1 VPAADCPLRPAAT
14 LIVAREAVPAGM
26 EVLLMRRASRG
37 DQFSGAWVF
46 PGGQVDAGDRQS
58 HRYCAGLDDAA
69 ASLRLSLAQG
79 GLDYYIAAIRECFE
93 EAGILFAAPAASDS
107 DSLPQDYSTEA
118 AQWRA
123 DLQCGELDW
132 NSLCQRFG
140 LRLNVD
146 ELHYLSHWITPPGM
160 PKRFDTR
167 FFLARLPAG
176 QNAVHDG
183 TELVEQQWIAP
194 ADALARSRELKLVD
208 VTHHTLATLT
218 QFQSVAALLDWVR
231 EPRDIPV
238 TLPRWALGAD
248 GVRVVMPHEW
258 AWAEIGRLD
267 PDGQGTVSCE
277 LTAGVA
283 VRLSERVIRVTANNG
298 SLMTGPGTNSYLV
311 GGGAANQWAVI
322 DPGPY
327 DEHHVGALLAAA
339 PGPIRWILAT
349 HTHKDH
355 SPAVALLKART
366 GARVYGRI
374 ADHTHWQDA
383 TFVPDQLL
391 SDGQRISL
399 PGPCTLR
406 AIHTPGHAS
415 NHFCYLLEEEKLL
428 FTGDQV
434 MQASTVV
441 INPPDGDM
449 AAYLRSLSALLN
461 EDLDWLAPGH
471 GFLMAEPARAI
482 THVIQHRHRR
492 EAKVLRVLHSHEPIG
507 EDELLARVYDD
518 VAAPLH
524 SVARRSLLAHLFK
537 LRDEGLAGESE
548 GLWRC
553 G

>member
-1 VPAADCPLRPAAT
+1 MRDT
-14 LIVAREAVPAGM
+14 VPAGM
-26 EVLLMRRASRG
+26 EVLLMRRAPRG

-46 PGGQVDAGDRQS
+46 PGGQVDAGDRLS
-58 HRYCAGLDDAA
+58 HCYCAGLDDAA
-69 ASLRLSLAQG
+69 ASLHLSLAQG
-79 GLDYYIAAIRECFE
+79 GLDYYVAAIRECFE
-93 EAGILFAAPAASDS
+93 EAGILFAVPTSTAADSRLKDSGSDAAP
-107 DSLPQDYSTEA
+107 
-118 AQWRA
+118 WRA
-123 DLQCGELDW
+123 ALQCGEHDW
-132 NSLCQRFG
+132 NSLCQQFG
-140 LRLNVD
+140 LRLNVA

-160 PKRFDTR
+160 AKRFDTR
-167 FFLARLPAG
+167 FFLARLPEG
-176 QNAVHDG
+176 QSAVHDG

-194 ADALARSRELKLVD
+194 ADALARTAELNLVD
-208 VTHHTLATLT
+208 VTRHTLATLR

-231 EPRDIPV
+231 EPRNVQV
-238 TLPRWALGAD
+238 TLPRRALGAD
-248 GVRVVMPHEW
+248 GDRLVMPHEW

-298 SLMTGPGTNSYLV
+298 NLMTGPGTNSYLV
-311 GGGAANQWAVI
+311 GGGATNEWAVI

-327 DEHHVGALLAAA
+327 DEQHVGALLAAA

-366 GARVYGRI
+366 GARVYGRV

-383 TFVPDQLL
+383 TFVPDQVL
-391 SDGQRISL
+391 SDGQRITL

-434 MQASTVV
+434 MQSSTVV
-441 INPPDGDM
+441 IDPPDGNM
-449 AAYLRSLSALLN
+449 AAYLRSLSALLS
-461 EDLDWLAPGH
+461 EDLEWLAPGH

-482 THVIQHRHRR
+482 NHIIAHRQRR
-492 EAKVLRVLHSHEPIG
+492 EAKVLGVLRSQESIG
-507 EDELLARVYDD
+507 EVELLARVYDD

-524 SVARRSLLAHLFK
+524 SAARRSLLAHLFK
-537 LRDEGLAGESE
+537 LRDEGVASESN
-548 GLWRC
+548 GLWCCR
-553 G
+553 